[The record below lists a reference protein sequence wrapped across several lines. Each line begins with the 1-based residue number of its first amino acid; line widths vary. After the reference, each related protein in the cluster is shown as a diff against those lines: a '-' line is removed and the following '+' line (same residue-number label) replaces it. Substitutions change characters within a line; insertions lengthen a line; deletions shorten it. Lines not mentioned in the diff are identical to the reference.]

1 LKYYQKIIF
10 YSLVCFIVVVLIY
23 LYQST
28 KTVLLHNNYE
38 LRNIEI
44 QIKSNDNYLTL
55 LNDKLNQYD
64 DLIWYSYIDNS
75 DGIRFYN
82 SLKNKTI
89 NQLMLYEYFLREST
103 IESLLSKFSKIKDSR
118 YDFVEYKNMFA
129 LLIDELYLYIN
140 NAFID
145 EDIGNKI
152 FASLLGNNNFHEK
165 NHKIII
171 KSNKNFKNQ
180 FELVYD
186 YKKLYQ
192 FINNLNN
199 ENSQIISIKFYDRCL
214 YDNYMDENRDDIK
227 VLFDDYILCYSD
239 SINDLTKSLSKLNDL
254 NIDFTSSSILDLI
267 VADDIIGDRYKI
279 INKILIN
286 AGNFKSNSENN
297 LDYNIFIQRLQDI
310 ENTIIDLEKF
320 NGSFG
325 DAVYKIRVIIDFFEN
340 NKSSYK
346 YFYNLTDS
354 YNRNIYNNIK
364 YIANTEKFSE
374 DKLSLFMFND
384 YFRDGKYVSRF
395 NIDNENLHI
404 LKSAFNFNTSKK

>member
-1 LKYYQKIIF
+1 MKYYQKIIF

-75 DGIRFYN
+75 DEIRFYN

-180 FELVYD
+180 FELVHD

-199 ENSQIISIKFYDRCL
+199 KNSQIISIKFYDKCL
-214 YDNYMDENRDDIK
+214 YDIYVDENSDYIE
-227 VLFDDYILCYSD
+227 VLFDDFCP
-239 SINDLTKSLSKLNDL
+239 
-254 NIDFTSSSILDLI
+254 
-267 VADDIIGDRYKI
+267 
-279 INKILIN
+279 
-286 AGNFKSNSENN
+286 
-297 LDYNIFIQRLQDI
+297 
-310 ENTIIDLEKF
+310 
-320 NGSFG
+320 
-325 DAVYKIRVIIDFFEN
+325 
-340 NKSSYK
+340 
-346 YFYNLTDS
+346 
-354 YNRNIYNNIK
+354 
-364 YIANTEKFSE
+364 
-374 DKLSLFMFND
+374 
-384 YFRDGKYVSRF
+384 FREV
-395 NIDNENLHI
+395 
-404 LKSAFNFNTSKK
+404 

>member
-1 LKYYQKIIF
+1 
-10 YSLVCFIVVVLIY
+10 
-23 LYQST
+23 
-28 KTVLLHNNYE
+28 
-38 LRNIEI
+38 
-44 QIKSNDNYLTL
+44 
-55 LNDKLNQYD
+55 
-64 DLIWYSYIDNS
+64 
-75 DGIRFYN
+75 
-82 SLKNKTI
+82 
-89 NQLMLYEYFLREST
+89 
-103 IESLLSKFSKIKDSR
+103 
-118 YDFVEYKNMFA
+118 
-129 LLIDELYLYIN
+129 
-140 NAFID
+140 
-145 EDIGNKI
+145 
-152 FASLLGNNNFHEK
+152 
-165 NHKIII
+165 
-171 KSNKNFKNQ
+171 
-180 FELVYD
+180 VYD

-199 ENSQIISIKFYDRCL
+199 KNSQIISIKFYDRCL
-214 YDNYMDENRDDIK
+214 YDNYVDENSDDIK

>member
-1 LKYYQKIIF
+1 LKYYQKIFF
-10 YSLVCFIVVVLIY
+10 YSLIYFIAFISIY
-23 LYQST
+23 SYKSA
-28 KTVLLHNNYE
+28 KDVFLHNNYE

-44 QIKSNDNYLTL
+44 HIKSNDNYLAL
-55 LNDKLNQYD
+55 LNNKLNQYD

-75 DGIRFYN
+75 DEIKFYN

-89 NQLMLYEYFLREST
+89 NQLLLYEYFLREST
-103 IESLLSKFSKIKDSR
+103 IESLLNKFSKIQDSR
-118 YDFVEYKNMFA
+118 YGFVEYKNMFT
-129 LLIDELYLYIN
+129 LFIDELYLYVN
-140 NAFID
+140 NVFID

-180 FELVYD
+180 FELVHD

-199 ENSQIISIKFYDRCL
+199 KNSQIISIKFYDRCL
-214 YDNYMDENRDDIK
+214 YNNYINVKSDDIE
-227 VLFDDYILCYSD
+227 VSYDDYILCYSD
-239 SINDLTKSLSKLNDL
+239 SISDLKKSLSKLNDL
-254 NIDFTSSSILDLI
+254 NIDFTSKSILDLI

-286 AGNFKSNSENN
+286 SGNFKSNSKNN

-325 DAVYKIRVIIDFFEN
+325 DAIYKIRVIIDFFEN

-384 YFRDGKYVSRF
+384 YFRNGKYVSRF
-395 NIDNENLHI
+395 NIDNDNLHI
-404 LKSAFNFNTSKK
+404 LESAFNFNTSKK

>member
-1 LKYYQKIIF
+1 MKYYQKIIF

-75 DGIRFYN
+75 DEIRFYN

-89 NQLMLYEYFLREST
+89 NQLMLYEYFLRESN

-118 YDFVEYKNMFA
+118 YDFFEYKNMFA

-152 FASLLGNNNFHEK
+152 FASLLGNNNFHKK

-180 FELVYD
+180 FELVHD

-192 FINNLNN
+192 LINNLNN
-199 ENSQIISIKFYDRCL
+199 KNSQIISIKFYDKCL
-214 YDNYMDENRDDIK
+214 YDIYVDENSDYIK

-254 NIDFTSSSILDLI
+254 NINFTSSSILDLI

-286 AGNFKSNSENN
+286 SSNFKFNSENN